1 MNNVY
6 KKLEVI
12 GTSTD
17 SFATAAAGAVEKAAE
32 SLHGLHW
39 FEVTEM
45 RGKIADGKISEYQV
59 SLKLGLK
66 LD

>member
-1 MNNVY
+1 MSNAY
-6 KKLEVI
+6 KKIEVI
-12 GTSTD
+12 GTSTE
-17 SFATAAAGAVEKAAE
+17 SFAKAASSAVEKAAK

-45 RGKIADGKISEYQV
+45 RGRIEDGKISEYQV
-59 SLKLGLK
+59 ALKLGLK